1 MRIAQKDLEKEI
13 ILLTKGINE
22 ISNDTKLK
30 SEDIPKKIE
39 SIICKIDSLESKM
52 KLHKEQEEALIRIC
66 SSRLRHLDEALA
78 ATAQQGSPTTL
89 WLNQR
94 LDRCIADYLLR
105 EGYIE
110 TFKSVCQLN
119 HIQVSGWQN
128 EIEWT
133 RPERSGVQ

>member
-30 SEDIPKKIE
+30 SEEVSKKIE
-39 SIICKIDSLESKM
+39 SILCKIDALESKM
-52 KLHKEQEEALIRIC
+52 RFHQEQEDALIRIC
-66 SSRLRHLDEALA
+66 SSRLRHLDEAL
-78 ATAQQGSPTTL
+78 TAIAHQSTPTKL

-94 LDRCIADYLLR
+94 LDRCVADYLLR

-119 HIQVSGWQN
+119 HIQVS
-128 EIEWT
+128 IMIAST
-133 RPERSGVQ
+133 T